1 MAGLGV
7 SVALATPFTEKGAI
21 DRTRLARHAGALIE
35 GGADGVTLFGTTGEG
50 ASIGAGERSDG
61 LAALRLANVP
71 PERITVGVCATSVR
85 DALAQI
91 EQGVAAGVAHFLVPP
106 PYYFAGVAEDGLF
119 DWFVDLFGRAPAEA
133 RAILYHIP
141 QVTGVPLP
149 AALARRLAEAC
160 PDRIVALKD
169 SSGDWATA
177 EAFLSGAGVPVLI
190 GDERLLHRAVPLGC
204 TGAITGMG
212 NLAPER
218 IARILATG
226 AADPALS
233 ALVDRLSAAPVI
245 PGIKVLLAQATGHAA
260 WERVRPPL
268 APLPAAAR
276 DALRAA
282 GPLPPLAA

>member
-1 MAGLGV
+1 MAGFGV
-7 SVALATPFTEKGAI
+7 SVALATPFTERGAI

-35 GGADGVTLFGTTGEG
+35 AGADGVTLFGTTGEG
-50 ASIGAGERSDG
+50 ASIGAAERSDG
-61 LAALRLANVP
+61 LAALRLANIP
-71 PERITVGVCATSVR
+71 PERITLGVCATAVR
-85 DALAQI
+85 DAVAQI
-91 EQGVAAGVAHFLVPP
+91 EQGVAAGVSRFLLPP
-106 PYYFAGVAEDGLF
+106 PFYFAGAPEEGLF
-119 DWFVDLFGRAPAEA
+119 QWFADLFGRAPAEA

-149 AALARRLAEAC
+149 APLARRLAGAF
-160 PDRIVALKD
+160 PGRIVALKD

-177 EAFLSGAGVPVLI
+177 ETFLSDAGVPVLI

-226 AADPALS
+226 ADDAALS
-233 ALVDRLSAAPVI
+233 AMVDRLAEVPVI
-245 PGIKVLLAQATGHAA
+245 PGIKVLLAQATGTSS

-268 APLPAAAR
+268 APLSAAVR